1 MHNINPTYFSDA
13 CEIHDCAIRAPVEP
27 ERTGTPFR
35 FLFGRTVVQNLGLL
49 ALPLSSGRSSHETDV
64 VDADSSIREYT
75 VIS

>member
-1 MHNINPTYFSDA
+1 MTY
-13 CEIHDCAIRAPVEP
+13 RAPVEL

-49 ALPLSSGRSSHETDV
+49 GLLLSYGALAHETDV
-64 VDADSSIREYT
+64 VNADSSILVYT